1 MNFLI
6 VVIAI
11 IAAFVI
17 SFVAVFISIVIV
29 GIFEELYFK
38 LKYHGNKGFIS
49 RTHNRNIN

>member
-6 VVIAI
+6 VLIAI

-29 GIFEELYFK
+29 GILEELYFK

-49 RTHNRNIN
+49 RTHNRNLD